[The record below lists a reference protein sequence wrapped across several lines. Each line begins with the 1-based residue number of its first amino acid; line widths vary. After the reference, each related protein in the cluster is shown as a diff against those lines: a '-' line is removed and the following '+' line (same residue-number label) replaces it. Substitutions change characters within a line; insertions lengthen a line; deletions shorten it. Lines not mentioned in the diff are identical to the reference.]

1 MSKHR
6 ILSEKSKYYL
16 PKETFLMVVH
26 YCKQYPLWDDELSAL
41 TDTSKAIAYDT
52 DRVQVSPDSDPT
64 SELAIRRAGISQ
76 KKDMVDNTAKRVAG
90 RMWKWLLLGVC
101 YDYPYYYL
109 AEHGIPC
116 GKDLYYKLRR
126 RFYYEIAKQ
135 V

>member
-1 MSKHR
+1 MPKHR

-16 PKETFLMVVH
+16 PKETFLTVVH
-26 YCKQYPLWDDELSAL
+26 YCKQYPLWDEELSAM
-41 TDTSKAIAYDT
+41 TDTSKAITYDQ
-52 DRVQVSPDSDPT
+52 DRVQVSQDSDPT
-64 SELAIRRAGISQ
+64 SELAIRRAGISK
-76 KKDMVDNTAKRVAG
+76 KKDMVDDTAKRVAG
-90 RMWKWLLLGVC
+90 RIWKWLLLGVC

-126 RFYYEIAKQ
+126 RFYYEISKQ

>member
-1 MSKHR
+1 MPKHR

-16 PKETFLMVVH
+16 PKETFLTVVH
-26 YCKQYPLWDDELSAL
+26 YCKQYPLWDEELSAM
-41 TDTSKAIAYDT
+41 TDTSKAITYDQ

-64 SELAIRRAGISQ
+64 SELAIRRAGISK
-76 KKDMVDNTAKRVAG
+76 KKDMVDDTAKRVAG
-90 RMWKWLLLGVC
+90 RIWKWLLLGVC

-126 RFYYEIAKQ
+126 RFYYEISKQ